1 MLQAATALLTE
12 TRSNDFVTLLAVLNA
27 SSAVI
32 QSAVFFVFWL
42 NLYYDLSKWNGGL
55 MLNPLSPTHEWP
67 RQNFSLQ
74 YQYNINQISDEVK
87 EKYQFGDII
96 SWSNTKLSQLTI

>member
-12 TRSNDFVTLLAVLNA
+12 TRSNDFVTLLAVLIA

-32 QSAVFFVFWL
+32 QSAVFFFVFWL

-87 EKYQFGDII
+87 EKYQFGD
-96 SWSNTKLSQLTI
+96 N